1 MAVIA
6 KPVAGEFQP
15 YYATYIDPVPESDL
29 GRVLQQQVDAT
40 RAIFGTVDETKAGY
54 RYAPG
59 KWSVREVL
67 GHLTDAERIF
77 TYRLLCV
84 ARGEL
89 APLPGFDE
97 QAYVPTSGADRRTLA
112 SLLAEFVAV
121 RGATIALVDGLS
133 PEAWTRR
140 GNANGQE
147 ITPRALA
154 YIVAGHERHHME
166 TLRSRYGVGMRE

>member
-6 KPVAGEFQP
+6 KPAADEFLA
-15 YYATYIDPVPESDL
+15 YYAQYIDLVPESDL
-29 GRVLQQQVDAT
+29 ARVLQQQIDAT
-40 RAIFGTVDETKAGY
+40 RAIFGTVDEAKAGY

-67 GHLTDAERIF
+67 GHLTDGERIF

-84 ARGEL
+84 ARGDVT
-89 APLPGFDE
+89 PLPGFDE

-112 SLLAEFVAV
+112 SLLNEFVAV

-140 GNANGQE
+140 GSANGHE

-166 TLRSRYGVGMRE
+166 TLRTRYGVGMRE